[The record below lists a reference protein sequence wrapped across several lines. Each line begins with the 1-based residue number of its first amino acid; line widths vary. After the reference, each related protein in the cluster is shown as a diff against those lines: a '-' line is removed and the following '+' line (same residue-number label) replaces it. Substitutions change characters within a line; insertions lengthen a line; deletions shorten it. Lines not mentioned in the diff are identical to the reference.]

1 MKKVN
6 AYELALRFGVI
17 IEEMEETAKKIDKL
31 DNLRSFKILV
41 GDTSNSKIL
50 KTKMEKLEHDYLEIK
65 KVLNDANVLEN
76 ALEMNKA
83 IKDLEENEKKLN
95 ANKISERQAQ
105 KFSEEYDEEYHV
117 AKEILTK
124 LELYVD
130 LQYKNE

>member
-6 AYELALRFGVI
+6 AYELALRLGVI

-65 KVLNDANVLEN
+65 KVLNDAKVLES

-105 KFSEEYDEEYHV
+105 KFSEECDEKYHA
-117 AKEILTK
+117 AKEILSK

>member
-6 AYELALRFGVI
+6 AYELALRLGVI

-41 GDTSNSKIL
+41 SDTSNSKIL

-65 KVLNDANVLEN
+65 KVLNDAKVLEN

-130 LQYKNE
+130 LQYKNK

>member
-41 GDTSNSKIL
+41 SDTSNSKIL

-65 KVLNDANVLEN
+65 KVLIDANVLEN
-76 ALEMNKA
+76 ALEMDKA

-130 LQYKNE
+130 LQYKNK

>member
-31 DNLRSFKILV
+31 DNLRYFKILAD
-41 GDTSNSKIL
+41 DTSNSKIL

-65 KVLNDANVLEN
+65 KVLNDAKVLEN

>member
-41 GDTSNSKIL
+41 GDTSSSKIL

-65 KVLNDANVLEN
+65 KVLNNAKVLEN

>member
-6 AYELALRFGVI
+6 AYELALRLGVI

-41 GDTSNSKIL
+41 SDTSNSKIL

-76 ALEMNKA
+76 ALEINKA

-105 KFSEEYDEEYHV
+105 KFSEKYDKEYHV

>member
-6 AYELALRFGVI
+6 AYELALRLGVI

-31 DNLRSFKILV
+31 DNLRSFKILT

-95 ANKISERQAQ
+95 VNKISERQAQ
-105 KFSEEYDEEYHV
+105 KFSEEYDEE
-117 AKEILTK
+117 
-124 LELYVD
+124 
-130 LQYKNE
+130 

>member
-6 AYELALRFGVI
+6 AYELALRLGVI

-31 DNLRSFKILV
+31 DNLHSFKILI

-65 KVLNDANVLEN
+65 KVLNNANVLEN

-105 KFSEEYDEEYHV
+105 KFSEEYDEEYHA

-130 LQYKNE
+130 LQYKNK

>member
-31 DNLRSFKILV
+31 DNLRSFKILI

-65 KVLNDANVLEN
+65 KVLNDAKVLES

-105 KFSEEYDEEYHV
+105 KFSEEYDEKYHV

-124 LELYVD
+124 LELYID

>member
-76 ALEMNKA
+76 ALEINKA

-105 KFSEEYDEEYHV
+105 KFSEEYDEEYHT
-117 AKEILTK
+117 AKEILSK
-124 LELYVD
+124 LEFYVD

>member
-6 AYELALRFGVI
+6 AYELALRLGVI

-50 KTKMEKLEHDYLEIK
+50 KIKMEKLEHDYLEIK
-65 KVLNDANVLEN
+65 KVLNNANVLEN

>member
-65 KVLNDANVLEN
+65 KVLNNANVLEN

-130 LQYKNE
+130 LQYKNK

>member
-6 AYELALRFGVI
+6 AYELALRLGVI

-31 DNLRSFKILV
+31 DNLCSFKILA
-41 GDTSNSKIL
+41 GDTSSSKIL

-65 KVLNDANVLEN
+65 KVLNNAKVLEN

-130 LQYKNE
+130 LQYKNK